1 MKVNANFLKRA
12 NKAPKKVKGSAAADM
27 KVNTNK
33 QNEPTTTREVRDLAT
48 ADEKKTM
55 DEMEDSAAADMKVNA
70 HQPNEPTTTSA
81 SAIELLTSEVKDSA
95 AADKKKTMDEM
106 FQDLASLRKTIEE
119 KELELEK
126 WEHPDGWF
134 SKDVE
139 KSRDWM
145 KKKADTVQQIK
156 YSKTMLKCYKK
167 LSMDLYEEKG
177 KARVALLEKEV
188 EELEEKLEET
198 TTSIE
203 KACQEHSI
211 GIIIDDARD
220 DNEGDYND
228 FVSIVSNFITEAE
241 DLAENPAEYLDSLKQ
256 TYPALAKLVGAAN
269 KAVSD
274 AANEAETYID
284 GLKQEHPALAKAME
298 ETEKAYL
305 SMEKAAKTVIFST
318 TARMSE

>member
-12 NKAPKKVKGSAAADM
+12 KKAPAKVKNSAAAGM
-27 KVNTNK
+27 KVIANQQNK
-33 QNEPTTTREVRDLAT
+33 PTREVKDLAT
-48 ADEKKTM
+48 ADKKKTM
-55 DEMEDSAAADMKVNA
+55 DKVEDSAAADMKVNP
-70 HQPNEPTTTSA
+70 HQPNESTR
-81 SAIELLTSEVKDSA
+81 ELLTSEVKDSDM
-95 AADKKKTMDEM
+95 ADKSKTMDEM
-106 FQDLASLRKTIEE
+106 FQDLASLRKTIDE
-119 KELELEK
+119 KELELGK

-139 KSRDWM
+139 KSRDWIR
-145 KKKADTVQQIK
+145 KKADTMQQIK
-156 YSKTMLKCYKK
+156 YAKTMLKCYKK

-177 KARVALLEKEV
+177 KARVALLEKEL

-211 GIIIDDARD
+211 SIIIDEARD

-228 FVSIVSNFITEAE
+228 FVSIVSNFITDVATEAE
-241 DLAENPAEYLDSLKQ
+241 DLADNPDEYMDSLKQ
-256 TYPALAKLVGAAN
+256 TYPALAKVLGAAN

-274 AANEAETYID
+274 ATNGAAKEAETYID
-284 GLKQEHPALAKAME
+284 GLKQEHPALATAMD

-305 SMEKAAKTVIFST
+305 SMAKAATTVIFPHDG
-318 TARMSE
+318 ENE